1 MSGMIEL
8 YDRVQREFIEWP
20 VWEPSIPP
28 KFFPQIAVVTLALA
42 FLMAFYFTTLPRA
55 GSSIK
60 EPIVAVAGSLLAG
73 IGVVALFNSVGIY
86 L

>member
-1 MSGMIEL
+1 MAG
-8 YDRVQREFIEWP
+8 
-20 VWEPSIPP
+20 
-28 KFFPQIAVVTLALA
+28 TLT
-42 FLMAFYFTTLPRA
+42 MYSLPRA